1 MVGAQARLCAP
12 ARIAV
17 VPFEIVKHGCWYG
30 GRGLQRSI
38 GRRSGLLGDWLRGPC
53 PARLPGKRRG
63 EREWSQ
69 RSPEAESWLRGF
81 WVVVTARLWPAT
93 YCVRLGEAERVKTV
107 VAMCSRVPGRWSE
120 DARGRLK

>member
-53 PARLPGKRRG
+53 PARLPGRREG
-63 EREWSQ
+63 
-69 RSPEAESWLRGF
+69 RGSG
-81 WVVVTARLWPAT
+81 RKGRPKQS
-93 YCVRLGEAERVKTV
+93 LGCEP
-107 VAMCSRVPGRWSE
+107 SGS
-120 DARGRLK
+120 L